1 MKKTLPRLVRI
12 GRFIRISI
20 TRRLVIGDTRYRVTA
35 FRLNPLAKAAAA
47 RDYEQSADEI
57 LRAVFKLKPGAFI
70 DVGANVGQTL
80 IKVLRIDKDRRY
92 IGFEPQ
98 TAGCSFIHQFM
109 RTNRLS
115 NHLILPIGLGR
126 EEGLASLGLREE
138 NDVTAS
144 MVEEYRPEGFYSY
157 YQQIP
162 ISRGDT
168 VLERLGVE
176 ALALIKIDVEG
187 GELDVLHGLKES
199 LAKFRPFLLFELLPN
214 YLLIPKK
221 ELDDKVIAY
230 RDERHKEMGRLLKA
244 WNYAVFQIRPGEGL
258 RLIEELAADRKVLFN
273 CVGVPQEAVP
283 DFEKAYGGRIT

>member
-1 MKKTLPRLVRI
+1 
-12 GRFIRISI
+12 
-20 TRRLVIGDTRYRVTA
+20 
-35 FRLNPLAKAAAA
+35 LAKAAAA
-47 RDYEQSADEI
+47 RDYEQSVDEI

-144 MVEEYRPEGFYSY
+144 MVEEYRPAGFYSY
-157 YQQIP
+157 YQPVP

-176 ALALIKIDVEG
+176 ARPSQDRRRREAGRV
-187 GELDVLHGLKES
+187 GLKGPS
-199 LAKFRPFLLFELLPN
+199 KNSPLPLFETTQLPP
-214 YLLIPKK
+214 Y
-221 ELDDKVIAY
+221 
-230 RDERHKEMGRLLKA
+230 
-244 WNYAVFQIRPGEGL
+244 
-258 RLIEELAADRKVLFN
+258 
-273 CVGVPQEAVP
+273 PQKGA
-283 DFEKAYGGRIT
+283 G